1 MIFRKIAGLVFFTI
15 LLSSCNILFDM
26 KDAALFVECTKSNCF
41 DVNMKGSVVDVSTN
55 TILQNVPVTLTWE
68 SPSSLLSS
76 NNIID
81 VQYCCTSGV
90 YSFLSSIDT
99 SYFNSGYHLKISI
112 PTVNNY
118 IVYPKTSAYSVYSTD
133 SARNIQNLNYE
144 LYPKTQ
150 LIIQLDRQKTDAL
163 ESIAVSHYFRANMG
177 YADKTITKTG
187 STYDS
192 PLTTSLSVETA
203 ADVKT
208 YISWTKKLTNGS
220 KSIKTDSIVCKKN
233 TTSTYK
239 ITY

>member
-1 MIFRKIAGLVFFTI
+1 MNFRKLAGLVFLTA
-15 LLSSCNILFDM
+15 LLTSRNILFDM
-26 KDAALFVECTKSNCF
+26 KDAALFVECKKNNCF

-81 VQYCCTSGV
+81 VQYCATSGV
-90 YSFLSSIDT
+90 YNFMSSIDT
-99 SYFNSGYHLKISI
+99 CYFNSGYHLNISI

-118 IVYPKTSAYSVYSTD
+118 IVYPKTSTYAVYSAD

-150 LIIQLDRQKTDAL
+150 LVIQLDRQKTDAL
-163 ESIAVSHYFRANMG
+163 ESLTVSHFFRKNMG

-187 STYDS
+187 TTYDS
-192 PLTTSLSVETA
+192 ALSTSLSVETA
-203 ADVKT
+203 AGVKT
-208 YISWTKKLTNGS
+208 YISWTKKLSNGS
-220 KSIKTDSIVCKKN
+220 KTIKTDSIICKKN
-233 TTSTYK
+233 TVNTFK